1 MGHYK
6 HLNTS
11 NFFTSLAF
19 QGVDSRESHSQK
31 VESCAIE
38 ILNNCISDYLYKRLC
53 MSYSLLQLCRTPPSG
68 NIETPPVEI

>member
-1 MGHYK
+1 MGTHK

-31 VESCAIE
+31 VESWVIE
-38 ILNNCISDYLYKRLC
+38 TLNNCISDHLYKRIR
-53 MSYSLLQLCRTPPSG
+53 MSYSLLQLCRTPP
-68 NIETPPVEI
+68 VEI